1 MGNLEKQR
9 IVNDLKEHRIV
20 NNLRTSNPAKNV
32 NDVITTGQQNP
43 KGLIGAIALGV
54 IAVGAL
60 AIKCISK

>member
-1 MGNLEKQR
+1 MNNFEKS
-9 IVNDLKEHRIV
+9 
-20 NNLRTSNPAKNV
+20 TSNSTETANPTKNV